1 LEASATIYSEVAAAI
16 MARRSGADS
25 GASVLFPGMDDGV
38 AGVAFV
44 DAAIRSSRDGGVWVT
59 LDAM

>member
-1 LEASATIYSEVAAAI
+1 LEAFATIYSEVAAAI
-16 MARRSGADS
+16 TARRSGVGS
-25 GASVLFPGMDDGV
+25 GAGVLFPGIDDGV

-44 DAAIRSSRDGGVWVT
+44 DAAIRSSREDGVWVT